1 MVGKAIAKGF
11 SPWGLTRRGWL
22 SLGLG
27 LFTLLCLDALI
38 NIQAERLWFAE
49 VNYLELFWVRLRS
62 QLVLGLVPIFFTL
75 IFTWGNLALADRA
88 KPIDA
93 PSDRIAR
100 VRSLG
105 LGGLLVLGATLSF
118 LVGVQLIYQ
127 GQLTRDSWQQT
138 ATLYDSTTPLP
149 LWPKLQLFDVIGQIL
164 ITQPWL
170 MMALG
175 ISTVAFLIYP
185 RQLGRLAAVLMSL
198 GYGLILAKQWPSV
211 LLAINPVPYDQVEP
225 IFNRDIAFYI
235 FRLPVLHLLEFWI
248 IGSLFFTLV
257 SVYLVY
263 LLTGNTLSQG
273 RFYGFSPPQQQHLY
287 TLAGLLFLATSF
299 SHWLGRYEVL
309 YSREGVV
316 YGAGYTHI
324 HVLLPVSWMLA
335 IVTLILGL
343 VFLLR
348 GRLGA
353 PGYINP
359 MKLAA
364 RPSAPPLVS
373 AAPLGWWAGF
383 GRTSLLVKGVCGY
396 LVLTVLGL
404 VLAPMVVQRLVVQ
417 PNELQRERP
426 YIANSIA
433 LTRAAFDLEAIDSEP
448 FDPSGNLTATDLTE
462 NDLTLENI
470 RLWDSRPLLD
480 SNRQLQQIRLYYEF
494 KDADF
499 DRYSILNQERRSE
512 RRQVMISARELN
524 YERVPEIAKTWVN
537 EHLVYTHGFGFTMS
551 PVNTAGPDGLPTY
564 FVRGIDNIPSS
575 EEVRQSI
582 PIGEPRL
589 YFGELTDT
597 YIMTNTQV
605 LELDYPSGNE
615 NIYTTYLGRG
625 GINLENPWR
634 RLLFARHLLD
644 WRMLFTEDFTDDTR
658 LLYRRNIA
666 DRVRAIAPFLRFD
679 TDPYLVTADIGN
691 ASSQWGTGLA
701 HGSRAPGSIDFN
713 TFRDRDP
720 NFIAGNFNPQTG
732 ENYLYWVIDAYTVS
746 GRYPY
751 SDPGDNDFN
760 YIRNSVKVVIDAF
773 NGSVSFFVAEPSDP
787 IIQTWARLLPN
798 MFESLEAMPDSLRAH
813 IRYPQELF
821 SVQAD
826 SLMTY
831 HMTDPQVFYNREDQ
845 WRAPSEIYGSETQR
859 VEPYYLIMKL
869 PQEET
874 EEFVLLRL
882 FTPAQRN
889 NLIAWLAARSDGD
902 RYGLRLLYR
911 FPKQELVFGPEQIEA
926 RINQDPEISQRISL
940 WDTQGS
946 RAQQGNLLV
955 IPIEQ
960 SLLYVEPL
968 YLVAEQNQL
977 PTLTRVIM
985 VYRNRI
991 AMAPT
996 LQAVLSAI
1004 FLEEP
1009 EPAAP
1014 ILRDLG
1020 EDIPDEDLLPGLL
1033 DIETPSGAPANEGEL
1048 DLPDPDL

>member
-1 MVGKAIAKGF
+1 
-11 SPWGLTRRGWL
+11 
-22 SLGLG
+22 
-27 LFTLLCLDALI
+27 
-38 NIQAERLWFAE
+38 
-49 VNYLELFWVRLRS
+49 
-62 QLVLGLVPIFFTL
+62 
-75 IFTWGNLALADRA
+75 
-88 KPIDA
+88 
-93 PSDRIAR
+93 
-100 VRSLG
+100 
-105 LGGLLVLGATLSF
+105 
-118 LVGVQLIYQ
+118 
-127 GQLTRDSWQQT
+127 
-138 ATLYDSTTPLP
+138 
-149 LWPKLQLFDVIGQIL
+149 
-164 ITQPWL
+164 
-170 MMALG
+170 LG

-198 GYGLILAKQWPSV
+198 GYGLVLAKQWPSV
-211 LLAINPVPYDQVEP
+211 LLALNPVPFDRVEP
-225 IFNRDIAFYI
+225 VFNRDIAFYI

-248 IGSLFFTLV
+248 IGTLFFTLV

-263 LLTGNTLSQG
+263 LLAENTLSQG
-273 RFYGFSPPQQQHLY
+273 RFYGFSLPQQRHLY

-324 HVLLPVSWMLA
+324 HVLLPVSWALA
-335 IVTLILGL
+335 ILTLLLGL

-348 GRLGA
+348 GQMGQLS
-353 PGYINP
+353 YVNP
-359 MKLAA
+359 MKTA
-364 RPSAPPLVS
+364 SAS
-373 AAPLGWWAGF
+373 AQGESLGWWAGF
-383 GRTSLLVKGVCGY
+383 GRTSLLVKGICGY

-404 VLAPMVVQRLVVQ
+404 VLAPTVVQRLVVQ

-426 YIANSIA
+426 YITNSID

-448 FDPSGNLTATDLTE
+448 FDPSGELTAQNLE
-462 NDLTLENI
+462 SNDLTLENI
-470 RLWDSRPLLD
+470 RLWDPRPLLE

-494 KDADF
+494 TDADF
-499 DRYSILNQERRSE
+499 DRYSILNEQRSSE
-512 RRQVMISARELN
+512 RRQVMVSARELN

-537 EHLVYTHGFGFTMS
+537 EHLVYTHGYGFTMS

-582 PIGEPRL
+582 PVGEPRL

-597 YIMTNTQV
+597 YIMTNAQV

-625 GINLENPWR
+625 GINLLNSWR

-644 WRMLFTEDFTDDTR
+644 WRMLFTKDFTDDTR
-658 LLYRRNIA
+658 LLFRRNIA

-679 TDPYLVTADIGN
+679 TDPYLVTVDIDD
-691 ASSQWGTGLA
+691 ASSQWGIGPS
-701 HGSRAPGSIDFN
+701 HGSRSPESIDFD

-720 NFIAGNFNPQTG
+720 NFVAANFNSQNG

-760 YIRNSVKVVIDAF
+760 YIRNSVKVVVDAF
-773 NGSVSFFVAEPSDP
+773 NGSVSFFVSEPNDP
-787 IIQTWARLLPN
+787 IIQTWNRLLPD
-798 MFESLEAMPDSLRAH
+798 MFESLESMPNSLRAH
-813 IRYPQELF
+813 IRYPQDLF

-845 WRAPSEIYGSETQR
+845 WRAPSEIYASESQK

-869 PQEET
+869 PQEDT

-955 IPIEQ
+955 IPVEQ
-960 SLLYVEPL
+960 SLIYVEPL

-985 VYRNRI
+985 VYKNRI

-996 LQAVLSAI
+996 LQAVLSAV
-1004 FLEEP
+1004 FLEAP
-1009 EPAAP
+1009 QQAAP

-1020 EDIPDEDLLPGLL
+1020 QDAPDDDPLPGLL
-1033 DIETPSGAPANEGEL
+1033 DIDTPSGAPANEGDLSPL
-1048 DLPDPDL
+1048 DSGQ

>member
-1 MVGKAIAKGF
+1 MVNKAIAK
-11 SPWGLTRRGWL
+11 SLSHWGVPRWGWL

-27 LFTLLCLDALI
+27 LLTLIFLDAVI
-38 NIQAERLWFAE
+38 NLQAERLWFLE
-49 VNYLELFWVRLRS
+49 VNYLELFWVQLRS
-62 QLVLGLVPIFFTL
+62 QLLLGIVPMLLTL
-75 IFTWGNLALADRA
+75 LFTWANLTLADRA
-88 KPIDA
+88 RPLDP
-93 PSDRIAR
+93 PSDRAAR

-105 LGGLLVLGATLSF
+105 LSGLLGLGLGLSF

-127 GQLTRDSWQQT
+127 GQIARDFWRQT
-138 ATLYDSTTPLP
+138 TTLYESATPLP
-149 LWPKLQLFDVIGQIL
+149 LWPKLQLFNVIGQIF

-170 MMALG
+170 LIALA

-211 LLAINPVPYDQVEP
+211 LLSLSPVPFNQTEP
-225 IFNRDIAFYI
+225 LFNRDIGFYI
-235 FRLPVLHLLEFWI
+235 FRLPVLHLIEFWI
-248 IGSLFFTLV
+248 IGTLFFTLV

-263 LLTGNTLSQG
+263 LLANNTLSQG

-287 TLAGLLFLATSF
+287 CLAGLLFLITSF

-309 YSREGVV
+309 YSQEGVV

-324 HVLLPVSWMLA
+324 HVLLPANWGLT
-335 IVTLILGL
+335 IFTLILGL
-343 VFLLR
+343 LFLVR
-348 GRLGA
+348 GLLWTSGK
-353 PGYINP
+353 PN
-359 MKLAA
+359 
-364 RPSAPPLVS
+364 
-373 AAPLGWWAGF
+373 PLGRSPRAIQGVLGWGAGF
-383 GRTSLLVKGVCGY
+383 GRTSFLVKGICAY
-396 LVLTVLGL
+396 LALTLVGL
-404 VLAPMVVQRLVVQ
+404 VLAPMAVQRLVVQ

-426 YIANSIA
+426 YITNSIA
-433 LTRAAFDLEAIDSEP
+433 LTRAAFDLEAIESEP
-448 FDPSGNLTATDLTE
+448 FDPSGDLTVE
-462 NDLTLENI
+462 DLEANDLTLENI
-470 RLWDSRPLLD
+470 RLWDTRPLLE

-494 KDADF
+494 ADADF
-499 DRYSILNQERRSE
+499 DRYSILNEERRSD

-524 YERVPEIAKTWVN
+524 YERVPDIAKTWVN

-582 PIGEPRL
+582 PIGDPRL

-605 LELDYPSGNE
+605 LELDFPSGNE
-615 NIYTTYLGRG
+615 NIYTTYMGRG
-625 GINLENPWR
+625 GINLSSPWR

-644 WRMLFTEDFTDDTR
+644 WRMLFTEDFTPDTR
-658 LLYRRNIA
+658 LLFRRNIA

-679 TDPYLVTADIGN
+679 TDPYLVTVDIGD
-691 ASSQWGTGLA
+691 ASTQWGTGPLQ
-701 HGSRAPGSIDFN
+701 GSRPPERVDLN
-713 TFRDRDP
+713 QFRDRDP
-720 NFIAGNFNPQTG
+720 NFILENFNTQTE
-732 ENYLYWVIDAYTVS
+732 ENYLYWIIDAYTVS
-746 GRYPY
+746 ARYPY
-751 SDPGDNDFN
+751 SDPGENDFN

-773 NGSVSFFVAEPSDP
+773 NGSVSFFVAEPDDP
-787 IIQTWARLLPN
+787 IIQTWDRLLPG
-798 MFESLEAMPDSLRAH
+798 MFEPLTAMPPALLAH
-813 IRYPQELF
+813 IRYPQDIF

-845 WRAPSEIYGSETQR
+845 WRAPSEIYASETQR
-859 VEPYYLIMKL
+859 VEPYYLIMRL
-869 PQEET
+869 PEEAT

-996 LQAVLSAI
+996 LPAVLSAI
-1004 FLEEP
+1004 FLEDP
-1009 EPAAP
+1009 APAAP

-1020 EDIPDEDLLPGLL
+1020 QDAPDDDPVPGLL
-1033 DIETPSGAPANEGEL
+1033 DLEAPPGAPANPAGL
-1048 DLPDPDL
+1048 GDLPAGL